1 MKRFLAMVLTAVMA
15 FSLAACGGGGSEETV
30 PTEKVDTAVAPLTL
44 YKGGNYLQDWELYQ
58 AEWQKLYLSEEDE
71 AAYPA
76 LAEVLDEMNM
86 EQEVYN
92 ADWAHKAEEDARMAM
107 NEMGEYFYGFTND
120 SDYFVQR
127 ADNRILSIRE
137 DFSEYYGGAH
147 GMYGTVGH
155 VIDTVTGERLGLGD
169 VITDTDAVPGILSE
183 KLQEKYPDDIT
194 YDITENLEGYALEDF
209 VWTVDYQGVTFY
221 FNPYELASYAAGRL
235 TVTIWFEE
243 YPALFDETLAE
254 TPEGGYIKEIPLHD
268 DIEVDLVSA
277 DGKRDTVCVI
287 GDSFDEYDGQQ
298 IRIYRNEEAYSDTE
312 SYGYR
317 FTPHLVCQDD
327 RFYLLVEGSAE
338 NEYRTIYVYDLN
350 EAELKACDI
359 NPGVGF
365 HTPEWEP
372 DDECYGMMEVLNDP
386 AELCLDTLV
395 QLLSTMSGKNTYE
408 FVNGILLMDQPYYT
422 LPEDFP
428 PLVSKMPLEVYFYEE
443 DVTEEMPA
451 GTEFYFL
458 YTDNDSYV
466 DMKVDG
472 DRVCRLE
479 VRFDGWGR
487 TVNGIPE
494 YDAFDGI
501 LYAG

>member
-1 MKRFLAMVLTAVMA
+1 MKRFFAMLLTAVMA

-30 PTEKVDTAVAPLTL
+30 PTEKEDTAVAPLTL
-44 YKGGNYLQDWELYQ
+44 YKGENYLQDWELYQ
-58 AEWQKLYLSEEDE
+58 TEWQKLYLSEED
-71 AAYPA
+71 AAEYPA

-137 DFSEYYGGAH
+137 DFYEYYGGVH
-147 GMYGTVGH
+147 GMYGTAGH
-155 VIDTVTGERLGLGD
+155 TFDPATGEKLNLSD
-169 VITDTDAVPGILSE
+169 AVSDTDGIPGILAE
-183 KLQEKYPDDIT
+183 KLAEKYPEDIT
-194 YDITENLEGYALEDF
+194 FDLTETLAEYELSDF
-209 VWTVDYQGVTFY
+209 IWTMDYQGITFY

-235 TVTIWFEE
+235 TATIWYDE
-243 YPALFDETLAE
+243 YPELFDKQIMEQ
-254 TPEGGYIKEIPLHD
+254 PENGYIREIPLGD
-268 DIEVDLVSA
+268 EVEADLNST
-277 DGKRDTVCVI
+277 DGKRDMICAAGAPI
-287 GDSFDEYDGQQ
+287 GEYGEQRIN
-298 IRIYRNEEAYSDTE
+298 IRRNEEGYSDPE
-312 SYGYR
+312 SFGYR
-317 FTPHLVCQDD
+317 FTPLLVCQDE
-327 RFYLLVEGSAE
+327 RFYILVEGTAD
-338 NEYRTIYVYDLN
+338 NDYRTTYIYDLN
-350 EAELKACDI
+350 DGEITPCDI
-359 NPGVGF
+359 NPGTGF
-365 HTPEWEP
+365 HTPRMDKDKEWYRQTEIP
-372 DDECYGMMEVLNDP
+372 TDP
-386 AELCLDTLV
+386 SSFLLDTRIDMLG
-395 QLLSTMSGKNTYE
+395 TMDGTNTYE
-408 FVNGILLMDQPYYT
+408 FVNGILLMKQPYYT
-422 LPEDFP
+422 LPEDFS
-428 PLVSKMPLEVYFYEE
+428 PLVSRMPLEVYFYEE